1 MLQKCKKI
9 IFSDEAHFDLGGY
22 VDKQN
27 YRIWSTENPQTLQ
40 SRRTQNEPLFG
51 ADFGPGH
58 NWAIFSENAQ
68 GETVTVNGDRYRAM
82 MNKFLFTQIE
92 EEGIGN
98 IWFQQDGVT
107 CHTAEATHDVLS
119 HVLEDRIISRR
130 ADVVCNLGAAIW
142 NHCTMICGVPSKI
155 SGTPT
160 SQRQLTL

>member
-1 MLQKCKKI
+1 MKLLLILEGMQTSKI
-9 IFSDEAHFDLGGY
+9 IA
-22 VDKQN
+22 
-27 YRIWSTENPQTLQ
+27 
-40 SRRTQNEPLFG
+40 FG
-51 ADFGPGH
+51 AQKTLRYCRVDAPKTNHCLVRILVQDIIRPF
-58 NWAIFSENAQ
+58 FSENAQ
-68 GETVTVNGDRYRAM
+68 GETVTVNGDCYRAM

-119 HVLEDRIISRR
+119 HVLEDRNISRR